1 MVMELFELIQLFSI
15 SGQKL
20 DALWQFFVTVHLAIF
35 GALFVFHKMKKHQIV
50 ISIISYFTFSL
61 INLRAKIQE
70 YLFYE
75 SIIDA
80 IKKVDKKSISSID
93 SYFSQ
98 YNVDDRI
105 IITIIIHFVSLLF
118 LLYLLKKSKVS

>member
-1 MVMELFELIQLFSI
+1 MELFELIQLFSI